1 MTVNS
6 RPENS
11 GGLGRIQGAG
21 PDLNAGLNGFA
32 SGVGTDAAGLN

>member
-6 RPENS
+6 RPENAD
-11 GGLGRIQGAG
+11 GLGRIHGAG

-32 SGVGTDAAGLN
+32 SGVRTDAAGLN